1 MATNHNLKLP
11 GAPVDR
17 ICPDVTPIEGEQG
30 RYYVRSRS
38 DGGKVYLVDLFENG
52 FVGKCNCPHFEFK
65 IQRDLDRGINPNGN
79 QFCYHIKRA
88 ERCFCEMMKRAL
100 WASGQQVAEVRTMV
114 PGKTPFYRRNNR
126 PDVGLKDG
134 RGNPAAGQTCNAA
147 PDVGDRVRIPARD
160 GYSRTKT
167 PGPGSAA
174 ERCAAPAAPLSRRPT
189 IEDAEFV
196 P

>member
-100 WASGQQVAEVRTMV
+100 WASGQKQVAEVRTMV
-114 PGKTPFYRRNNR
+114 PGKTPFYGRN
-126 PDVGLKDG
+126 
-134 RGNPAAGQTCNAA
+134 
-147 PDVGDRVRIPARD
+147 RIPARA
-160 GYSRTKT
+160 GVARTKT

-174 ERCAAPAAPLSRRPT
+174 ERCAASAAPLPLRPP